1 MARRDAAPVAAPL
14 NSQQQKKLKKKLV
27 IFCCCEFSVLVKVRR
42 DA

>member
-1 MARRDAAPVAAPL
+1 MARRDGAPVAAPL